1 MRRRYFI
8 AGSIAVAAEK
18 SVLPSSAWAQSAPRI
33 NRIIDAH
40 CHVFNAAD
48 LPIEG
53 FTKKIMVPKSAQTS
67 ELVARFADYPGALE
81 ALVHAITVQVKR
93 AAPLSELQ
101 RARSHLC
108 RRPGDDFLGFRIEGL
123 DRVSRRTQ
131 RLVHHARAQ

>member
-1 MRRRYFI
+1 MRRREFI

-18 SVLPSSAWAQSAPRI
+18 SVLSPSGWAQSAPRI

-67 ELVARFADYPGALE
+67 ELVA
-81 ALVHAITVQVKR
+81 
-93 AAPLSELQ
+93 
-101 RARSHLC
+101 
-108 RRPGDDFLGFRIEGL
+108 
-123 DRVSRRTQ
+123 
-131 RLVHHARAQ
+131 

>member
-1 MRRRYFI
+1 MRRREFL
-8 AGSIAVAAEK
+8 AGSIALAAGK
-18 SVLPSSAWAQSAPRI
+18 TALPSSTWAQSAPRI

-81 ALVHAITVQVKR
+81 ALVHAITVHGFFVS
-93 AAPLSELQ
+93 PCIFLSPPWPMCH
-101 RARSHLC
+101 RTADPVGISR
-108 RRPGDDFLGFRIEGL
+108 FGL
-123 DRVSRRTQ
+123 FPF
-131 RLVHHARAQ
+131 

>member
-1 MRRRYFI
+1 MRRREFL
-8 AGSIAVAAEK
+8 AGSVALAADK
-18 SVLPSSAWAQSAPRI
+18 TVLPSSAWAQSAPRT

-81 ALVHAITVQVKR
+81 ALVHAITVHGLVVSSCIFLL
-93 AAPLSELQ
+93 PLWPTCY
-101 RARSHLC
+101 RSAD
-108 RRPGDDFLGFRIEGL
+108 PVAIFLF
-123 DRVSRRTQ
+123 
-131 RLVHHARAQ
+131 RLVSLRF